1 MIMFL
6 LLIVLRDFF
15 WFLDQIRRDIVSPF
29 SFCCFYD
36 ILKTIMP
43 FLAEFLTV
51 ALVHLLAVISPGPD
65 FALISR
71 NSLVYSR
78 RTGIWSSIGLALG
91 ILVHVTYSLV
101 GIGFIISR
109 SVLLFSILK
118 YLGAAYLIY
127 IGWKSLRAGAL
138 HASAENRTREQDMAP
153 FAALRMGF
161 FTNVTNPKA
170 TLFFFSLFTQVINP
184 HTPVFI
190 QALYGIEM
198 SAATFAWFALVA
210 ATFSQ
215 QWVRDRVAKFQ
226 HRVEQ
231 AFGVLLIALGIKVA
245 LASS

>member
-1 MIMFL
+1 
-6 LLIVLRDFF
+6 
-15 WFLDQIRRDIVSPF
+15 
-29 SFCCFYD
+29 
-36 ILKTIMP
+36 MP
-43 FLAEFLTV
+43 YFAEFLTV

-78 RTGIWSSIGLALG
+78 RAGVRSSVGLALG

-109 SVLLFSILK
+109 SILLFSILK

-127 IGWKSLRAGAL
+127 IGWKSLRAGGS
-138 HASAENRTREQDMAP
+138 HASAENREREEDLAP
-153 FAALRMGF
+153 LAALRMGF

-184 HTPVFI
+184 HTPLLI
-190 QALYGIEM
+190 QALYGAEM
-198 SAATFAWFALVA
+198 SAVTFLWFAFVA
-210 ATFSQ
+210 TTLSHER
-215 QWVRDRVAKFQ
+215 VRARVAKFQ

-231 AFGVLLIALGIKVA
+231 AFGVLLIGLGIKVA
-245 LASS
+245 LASNR